1 MRIMGLSKSSERRV
15 PASHGREKECISL
28 RRFADEAQLRGNRP
42 YHPEGLIFKMYWLGA
57 YRLFV
62 LEVGGYRTSLDM

>member
-1 MRIMGLSKSSERRV
+1 MRIVGLSKSSERRV
-15 PASHGREKECISL
+15 PASHGREKGCISL
-28 RRFADEAQLRGNRP
+28 RFADEDQLRGKRP
-42 YHPEGLIFKMYWLGA
+42 YHPEGLISRVYWLGV